1 VQPFKLGPKGST
13 YSLPGITSR
22 QHNTGIA
29 QSRAHL
35 ELGCTKLR
43 LPEINRHPQYRAPL
57 CVAALQKG
65 RGGRTTECIMLVRR
79 GSVLCLV
86 LLCEVVTRHVCAV
99 RWSVMRAVCDVR
111 RCVLR
116 GGVCCAAVC
125 AVRWWTSVPVART
138 PRPKATVPYCVTTA
152 AAEIESGAPVS
163 ANPRPVCTQA
173 LAQALAQ
180 AWSRSRAG

>member
-1 VQPFKLGPKGST
+1 MSERPHIRSGWAWAAHRQPHDRAVHRQRAEPSRQHLVQPFKLGPKGSA

-116 GGVCCAAVC
+116 GGVSCAAVC
-125 AVRWWTSVPVART
+125 AVRWAPHELYAVVG
-138 PRPKATVPYCVTTA
+138 
-152 AAEIESGAPVS
+152 GAS
-163 ANPRPVCTQA
+163 
-173 LAQALAQ
+173 
-180 AWSRSRAG
+180 SK